1 MHGFKL
7 PLYTIMSKALQ
18 RFRTEQ
24 MMALKLASVARVA
37 PSLLPKALH
46 LERKQSNASARLLAG
61 VIATLVT
68 QSLLLLRRF
77 DQHRLILFRW
87 RRGSLR
93 GKVTRPHRGGPLLAQ
108 D

>member
-1 MHGFKL
+1 MKS
-7 PLYTIMSKALQ
+7 I
-18 RFRTEQ
+18 
-24 MMALKLASVARVA
+24 ARVA

-46 LERKQSNASARLLAG
+46 LGRKQSNASTRLLAG

-77 DQHRLILFRW
+77 DQHRLRPNLFRL

-108 D
+108 EGLQEWLALPLGACILSDSDVRGR

>member
-1 MHGFKL
+1 M
-7 PLYTIMSKALQ
+7 
-18 RFRTEQ
+18 
-24 MMALKLASVARVA
+24 KLASIARVA

-46 LERKQSNASARLLAG
+46 LGRKQSNASTRLLAG

-68 QSLLLLRRF
+68 QSLLSLRRF
-77 DQHRLILFRW
+77 DQARLNLFRL

-108 D
+108 EGLQEWLALPLGACILSDSDVRGR